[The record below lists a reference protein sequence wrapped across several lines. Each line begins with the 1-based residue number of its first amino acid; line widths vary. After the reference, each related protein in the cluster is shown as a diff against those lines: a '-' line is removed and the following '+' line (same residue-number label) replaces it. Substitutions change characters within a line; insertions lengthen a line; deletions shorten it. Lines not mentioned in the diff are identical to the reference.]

1 METIDSLESLLLH
14 EIKDLYYAEKQIVK
28 ALPKAI
34 KKASS
39 ANLKNA
45 LEDHLAQTEGHV
57 ARLEQVFEIL
67 GQTPKTVKCQG
78 MEGILDEAETN
89 MKYDDSPET
98 LDAAIIAS
106 AQKVEHYEIASY
118 GSLVEWASILGR
130 QDIKTLLS
138 QTLQEEKKADQK
150 LTELA
155 ASGINQQS
163 ARKQKLAA

>member
-28 ALPKAI
+28 ALPKVI

-39 ANLKNA
+39 PQLKNA
-45 LEDHLAQTEGHV
+45 IEHHLRETEGHV

-67 GQTPKTVKCQG
+67 GQSPKAVKCEG
-78 MEGILDEAETN
+78 MEGILDEAETTI
-89 MKYDDSPET
+89 KHCDSPET

-106 AQKVEHYEIASY
+106 AQKVEHYEIANY
-118 GSLVEWASILGR
+118 GSVVEWASILGR

-138 QTLQEEKKADQK
+138 QTLQEEKKTDQK

-155 ASGINQQS
+155 TSGINQQS

>member
-28 ALPKAI
+28 ALPKVI

-39 ANLKNA
+39 PTLKNA

-67 GQTPKTVKCQG
+67 GQSPKAVKCEG
-78 MEGILDEAETN
+78 MEGILDEAETM
-89 MKYDDSPET
+89 MKQDDSPDT

-118 GSLVEWASILGR
+118 GSVVEWASILGR

-138 QTLQEEKKADQK
+138 QTLQDEKKADQK
-150 LTELA
+150 LTQLA